1 MALITVTD
9 IVVLGCG
16 LVILLL
22 WLFLYMQGRKDRR
35 LFEGL
40 NDEDYPLHEMYFVGY
55 CATQLLKINY
65 KNKQARSLR
74 RQLGSLYEPKYADY
88 YLRVVYAQRY
98 TMALTVMAFATP
110 LYCIS
115 GSIALFVIMLIGGG
129 AAYLYY
135 GKATQDLINKK
146 MDDILSDFSDVVSKL
161 ALLVNSGMILTD
173 AWEKVSESANGMI
186 YEEMRRSVVEM
197 RHGVSTVDAFQ
208 KFGQRCMLLEI
219 RRFTST
225 LIQGMV
231 KGNRELSQML
241 TQQSVEVW
249 ELKKQLVKRK
259 GELADSKLLLPMC
272 LTFVGILIMVIVPI
286 FSNLGV

>member
-1 MALITVTD
+1 MALVTITD

-16 LVILLL
+16 LLILLL
-22 WLFLYMQGRKDRR
+22 WLILYVQGKKDRQ

-40 NDEDYPLHEMYFVGY
+40 NDEDYPFHEMYFVGY
-55 CATQLLKINY
+55 RATQILKINY

-74 RQLGSLYEPKYADY
+74 KQLGALYETKYADY

-98 TMALTVMAFATP
+98 TMALTVMAFAAP
-110 LYCIS
+110 LYCLADS
-115 GSIALFVIMLIGGG
+115 AALFVIFLVGG
-129 AAYLYY
+129 AAAYWYY
-135 GKATQDLINKK
+135 GKATQDLIQKK
-146 MDDILSDFSDVVSKL
+146 KDDILSDFSDVVSKL

-173 AWEKVSESANGMI
+173 AWEKVSESSQGII

-197 RHGVSTVDAFQ
+197 RNGVSSVDAFQ
-208 KFGQRCMLLEI
+208 GFGQRCMLLEI
-219 RRFTST
+219 RKFTST

-231 KGNRELSQML
+231 RGNKELAQML

-272 LTFVGILIMVIVPI
+272 LTFAGILIMVVVPI